1 MSSPCPCPGLLAF
14 NGFIVDWISRLGLC
28 TADHTAAASAGGHL
42 PTHLGGNLPVFI
54 NMTSPGAGPLV
65 TWSPGSASHLSLAPH
80 LAAVCCKYRNMLHLY
95 RYLQHCS
102 TAA

>member
-28 TADHTAAASAGGHL
+28 TADHSAAASAGGHL

-65 TWSPGSASHLSLAPH
+65 TRQCQSSLISSTPR
-80 LAAVCCKYRNMLHLY
+80 AVVL
-95 RYLQHCS
+95 
-102 TAA
+102 